1 MWNRESEEV
10 PVEESPLTAARR
22 NVLQR
27 QDSPQP
33 TEKAARSFW
42 SLLGRKGAK
51 TSHAKT
57 RAERRA
63 ERWERHRNFER
74 VRFEVGD
81 GEDPEEADTKN
92 ALGSTAYL
100 ESLRMQRMVNSA
112 QNFQPRSRQQI
123 SPIAK
128 HAKGA
133 VQKQD
138 LAMEDVTE
146 KALNLEH
153 WFDSGLHLGEV
164 LQPKKMPPA
173 GYEVAAWSEHV
184 PFLKH
189 LRTGVVLW
197 PVRFNLLPFFEA
209 LEGQMAYRRLVT
221 VYHYT
226 TGSGFNRIVARFDTR
241 TSDFPAAHDFAE
253 ELWDRLVEDA
263 QGLEA
268 HGADIPDDAFVA
280 IKDPPDI
287 FTDREKLCR
296 AACRLP
302 DGHGRV
308 LPLSRVSYCIALH
321 VPEDRILSNRQ
332 WKSTVFVAAPGSVDD
347 DDFQSLST
355 GTSTTGEDSKLR
367 WLGFIGDSSKNSR
380 KQQEKLLAEV
390 KVLGLLDGL
399 VDPETGDVL
408 QDEQA
413 KAANDGNSRRSS
425 ITSAGSVP
433 THDGEDD
440 QEKKMVEERIAFLE
454 KELQRC
460 ERKQRKASADTGGP
474 LAFFDLD
481 PERIKRLS
489 NIHQRLTDDL
499 SQARAHLRSLDDE
512 ETRSSRRR
520 EALLQAVTDGKASS
534 AGAVKAKRHG
544 PQFSEFAADT
554 RDTICHMGDEYK
566 DLKGDILRDML
577 GGSVTAARTWLES
590 KGDPDT
596 YHAGTGW
603 TPLLMAVSTGNM
615 ELVELLISYRASLTL
630 PAKGSGETCVHLAVY
645 KTTSEMLHK
654 VLDVH
659 GPATKEVRNDGST
672 ALSLAV
678 EKAPARVKNE
688 FIRALLEKHSDPNV
702 KRKDGWTPLGLAV
715 RSNLRHATKSMVAAH
730 GAILTIVPD
739 TKPPLTLWE
748 LAAPQLDLQ
757 KVIRMKLPSKD
768 LSEIEKRWPGTL
780 LQMVDDD

>member
-1 MWNRESEEV
+1 MWNREKSEDV

-22 NVLQR
+22 NALQR
-27 QDSPQP
+27 Q
-33 TEKAARSFW
+33 
-42 SLLGRKGAK
+42 
-51 TSHAKT
+51 
-57 RAERRA
+57 
-63 ERWERHRNFER
+63 
-74 VRFEVGD
+74 VGD
-81 GEDPEEADTKN
+81 GEDAEEADAKN

-128 HAKGA
+128 HAKSA
-133 VQKQD
+133 VQKQELAVED
-138 LAMEDVTE
+138 LTE

-153 WFDSGLHLGEV
+153 WFDSGLHLD
-164 LQPKKMPPA
+164 LLKPKKMPPA
-173 GYEVAAWSEHV
+173 GYEVAAWSEDV

-189 LRTGVVLW
+189 LKTGVVLW

-226 TGSGFNRIVARFDTR
+226 TGSGFNRIVARFDAGTG
-241 TSDFPAAHDFAE
+241 DFPEAHDFAE
-253 ELWDRLVEDA
+253 ELWDRLVEDV

-268 HGADIPDDAFVA
+268 NGEDIPDDAFVA

-355 GTSTTGEDSKLR
+355 GTSTNGEDSKLR
-367 WLGFIGDSSKNSR
+367 WLGFTGDSSKNNR

-399 VDPETGDVL
+399 VDPETGEVL
-408 QDEQA
+408 QDKQA
-413 KAANDGNSRRSS
+413 KAANDRNSRRSS
-425 ITSAGSVP
+425 ITSAGSAP

-440 QEKKMVEERIAFLE
+440 QEKKMMEDLERIAFLE

-460 ERKQRKASADTGGP
+460 VRKQRKATADAGGP

-481 PERIKRLS
+481 PERIRRLS

-499 SQARAHLRSLDDE
+499 SQARALLQSLDDE

-534 AGAVKAKRHG
+534 GGTVKAKRHG

-554 RDTICHMGDEYK
+554 RDTIGHMGDEYK

-630 PAKGSGETCVHLAVY
+630 PAKGSGETCAHLAVY

-688 FIRALLEKHSDPNV
+688 FIRALLEKHADPNV

-715 RSNLRHATKSMVAAH
+715 RNNLRHATKSMVAAH

-748 LAAPQLDLQ
+748 LAAPHKDLQ

>member
-1 MWNRESEEV
+1 M
-10 PVEESPLTAARR
+10 
-22 NVLQR
+22 
-27 QDSPQP
+27 
-33 TEKAARSFW
+33 
-42 SLLGRKGAK
+42 
-51 TSHAKT
+51 
-57 RAERRA
+57 
-63 ERWERHRNFER
+63 
-74 VRFEVGD
+74 
-81 GEDPEEADTKN
+81 
-92 ALGSTAYL
+92 
-100 ESLRMQRMVNSA
+100 
-112 QNFQPRSRQQI
+112 
-123 SPIAK
+123 
-128 HAKGA
+128 
-133 VQKQD
+133 
-138 LAMEDVTE
+138 
-146 KALNLEH
+146 KALVHTRTCKLKDLRDLH
-153 WFDSGLHLGEV
+153 DDPGLL
-164 LQPKKMPPA
+164 
-173 GYEVAAWSEHV
+173 
-184 PFLKH
+184 FLK
-189 LRTGVVLW
+189 
-197 PVRFNLLPFFEA
+197 RF
-209 LEGQMAYRRLVT
+209 
-221 VYHYT
+221 
-226 TGSGFNRIVARFDTR
+226 
-241 TSDFPAAHDFAE
+241 
-253 ELWDRLVEDA
+253 
-263 QGLEA
+263 
-268 HGADIPDDAFVA
+268 
-280 IKDPPDI
+280 
-287 FTDREKLCR
+287 
-296 AACRLP
+296 
-302 DGHGRV
+302 
-308 LPLSRVSYCIALH
+308 
-321 VPEDRILSNRQ
+321 
-332 WKSTVFVAAPGSVDD
+332 
-347 DDFQSLST
+347 
-355 GTSTTGEDSKLR
+355 SK
-367 WLGFIGDSSKNSR
+367 
-380 KQQEKLLAEV
+380 
-390 KVLGLLDGL
+390 
-399 VDPETGDVL
+399 
-408 QDEQA
+408 
-413 KAANDGNSRRSS
+413 
-425 ITSAGSVP
+425 
-433 THDGEDD
+433 
-440 QEKKMVEERIAFLE
+440 
-454 KELQRC
+454 
-460 ERKQRKASADTGGP
+460 ADTGGP

-512 ETRSSRRR
+512 ETRSSRRQAACIKRCQIVFPVGFRVSSVAGKPLAHQGRR

-748 LAAPQLDLQ
+748 LAAPHKDLQ